1 MTGILVLS
9 AWALGV
15 LNSHRYFFVS
25 YFAPVLWNV
34 AIIGTMIFFGGRLD
48 DWSLVIAL
56 AWGAVVGGILQ
67 FGIQLPWVL
76 RLDREIRVRWRPR
89 LEGVK
94 ETVRNAGPA
103 ITGRGVV
110 QLSGWLDLF
119 LASFLFAGA
128 VAVLGYA
135 QILYM
140 LPISLFGM
148 SVAAAELA
156 GLARRRTGAVEE
168 PAADE
173 RWRAAA
179 DVSSSPRSSGTSSSA
194 T

>member
-1 MTGILVLS
+1 LAVAGAMVMLGIVLAPLLVDIFLAGFEGEQRALTIAATRIIFPMTGILVLS

-15 LNSHRYFFVS
+15 LNSHRYFFIS

-89 LEGVK
+89 LEGVQ

-103 ITGRGVV
+103 ILGRGVV
-110 QLSGWLDLF
+110 
-119 LASFLFAGA
+119 
-128 VAVLGYA
+128 
-135 QILYM
+135 
-140 LPISLFGM
+140 
-148 SVAAAELA
+148 
-156 GLARRRTGAVEE
+156 
-168 PAADE
+168 
-173 RWRAAA
+173 
-179 DVSSSPRSSGTSSSA
+179 
-194 T
+194 